1 MPDLFSSSVVAI
13 AVAVLSWWL
22 GTGVILWLVRLTP
35 STFRW
40 SMWLLTLTLLASLY
54 ATAWSMR
61 NPNVAGAYVGYIS
74 VIAMWSWHEMAFL
87 SGWLTGPRR
96 VAQDATAT
104 GSRRFKHAVQVL
116 LHHEL
121 ALVVNFAVLVAM
133 QWGQPSYVSLCTF
146 GVLWCMRVSS
156 KLNLFF
162 GVPLVGDQYLPSHM
176 TYIGTYFR
184 RGPVTLWF
192 YVTVTLSAATWGWMV
207 IEVQRG
213 SVGTS
218 TGWVLLA
225 SLLGLALIEHALM
238 VFALPIQRI
247 WGWAMNRNALYS
259 PQEANIGAVVTSTP
273 THPDCV

>member
-104 GSRRFKHAVQVL
+104 GSRRFKQAVQVL

-146 GVLWCMRVSS
+146 GLLWCMRVSS

-213 SVGTS
+213 NVGTS

-247 WGWAMNRNALYS
+247 WGWAMNRNAFYS